1 MLLSLHKQKKTL
13 REQWLMDGL
22 STQSEEEQ
30 ESVKAQTEDFQ
41 QKTKLLQSNIDRY
54 SPQIKSEKSL
64 YSITNGLQGSR
75 LPDCEKQLD
84 YSCLTTVM
92 SFQC

>member
-1 MLLSLHKQKKTL
+1 LHKQKKTL

-41 QKTKLLQSNIDRY
+41 QKTKLLQSNIDR
-54 SPQIKSEKSL
+54 
-64 YSITNGLQGSR
+64 
-75 LPDCEKQLD
+75 
-84 YSCLTTVM
+84 
-92 SFQC
+92 

>member
-1 MLLSLHKQKKTL
+1 MNNTSNDHYIISTDCVRFFIYFILLIYNTVMSRKKSVISIQHAVLLSLHKQKKTL

-41 QKTKLLQSNIDRY
+41 QKTKLLQSNIDR
-54 SPQIKSEKSL
+54 
-64 YSITNGLQGSR
+64 
-75 LPDCEKQLD
+75 
-84 YSCLTTVM
+84 
-92 SFQC
+92 